1 MKQANFNS
9 NPFNL
14 TYDSFKIQL
23 GIIMPTKLKRA
34 YTGLQGQIR
43 AYEAI
48 KQDSSPLEPQQ
59 PLEQLENSLKNI
71 ENLTKKASGGSCFK
85 KLKSYRQVKNSR

>member
-1 MKQANFNS
+1 M
-9 NPFNL
+9 
-14 TYDSFKIQL
+14 QL

-48 KQDSSPLEPQQ
+48 KQDSSPLEPQS
-59 PLEQLENSLKNI
+59 PLTQLENALKI
-71 ENLTKKASGGSCFK
+71 TTIMTKKASGGCY
-85 KLKSYRQVKNSR
+85 L